1 MERNKLLGATWQVE
15 HGDIPA
21 EYFVWLDESSIDD
34 HTNQCTNGWA
44 VSGHACGCHAMFI
57 WGQWYSV
64 LPALMSKG
72 YIALDIFEG
81 SVNKGRFI
89 HFLEEQ
95 LVCV

>member
-1 MERNKLLGATWQVE
+1 MERNELFQATFQEE

-21 EYFVWLDESSIDD
+21 EYFIWLDESSIDD

-44 VSGHACGCHAMFI
+44 VSGHACVHCATFI
-57 WGQWYSV
+57 WGQWYSL
-64 LPALMSKG
+64 LPALMSEG
-72 YIALDIFEG
+72 YIALNIFEG
-81 SVNKGRFI
+81 SVNKERFV